1 MTENRLLAALPTED
15 RGRLLPKFE
24 VVPFQKGH
32 ALHET
37 GELIRYVYF
46 PATGFC
52 SLVALTLDGAMLE
65 LAAIGNEGVIGLSVV
80 LKSPTAPCLVL
91 GQVSGTAYRIRA
103 EALAAEFQRGSALQ
117 AILLQ
122 YTSRLLSEISQGIVC
137 HHFHSVLQRVCRW
150 LLGAAERLQSDT
162 LDLTH
167 EAIAHAL
174 GITRTGVTEAAVR
187 LQDAHAISCRH
198 GHIVIL
204 RRAYLADTACECH
217 GIMRE
222 AARPV
227 PDVHPVPITMTLPTR
242 ATRARTVA

>member
-15 RGRLLPKFE
+15 RGRLRPKFE
-24 VVPFQKGH
+24 VVPFEKGR
-32 ALHET
+32 ALHDI

-52 SLVALTLDGAMLE
+52 SLVALTPDGAMLE

-80 LKSPTAPCLVL
+80 LQSPTAPCLVL

-103 EALAAEFQRGSALQ
+103 EVLAAEFQRGSALQ

-162 LDLTH
+162 LDLTQ

-174 GITRTGVTEAAVR
+174 GITRTGVTKVAVR

-217 GIMRE
+217 GLMRE
-222 AARPV
+222 ATSPAPEAHKV
-227 PDVHPVPITMTLPTR
+227 MAAMTLPPRT
-242 ATRARTVA
+242 TRARSVA